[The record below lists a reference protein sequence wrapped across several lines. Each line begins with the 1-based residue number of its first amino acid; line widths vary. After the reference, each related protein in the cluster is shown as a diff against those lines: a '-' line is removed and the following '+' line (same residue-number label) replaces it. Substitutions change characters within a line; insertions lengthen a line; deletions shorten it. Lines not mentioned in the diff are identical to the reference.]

1 MRPMFR
7 LAPGLAAIGLLIAVP
22 ASEAHAQRAIDE
34 TRSLSRDG
42 AVEVEN
48 LAGSVTVRGWDR
60 DEVRVTGTLGR
71 NVEAV
76 DVDGGGSRVSIR
88 VRHPRR
94 SGSWRSGGT
103 ELEIRMPAGARL
115 RVETVSANVDVE
127 GVDGRLDLESV
138 SGEVDIRGAGGAVRA
153 ESVSGTVQFEGTSRD
168 LILEAVSGDVIVV
181 GVDGA
186 VVRAGS
192 VSGDVDI
199 RGGTFREG
207 RFETVSGSVAF
218 RGELA
223 RGGRFQFESHS
234 GRVLLELTGAVNATF
249 DLETFSG
256 DIRGTVEGE
265 NVADHVERT
274 SRWTPGKEG
283 RLRVG
288 DGSASVEAS
297 SFSGSVEI
305 RHRR

>member
-7 LAPGLAAIGLLIAVP
+7 MMSGLAAIGVLIAVP

-42 AVEVEN
+42 VVEVEN

-60 DEVRVTGTLGR
+60 SEVRVTGTLGR
-71 NVEAV
+71 DVEAV
-76 DVDGGGSRVSIR
+76 DVDGSGSRVSIR

-94 SGSWRSGGT
+94 SGNWRGGGT

-115 RVETVSANVDVE
+115 RAETVSADIDVE
-127 GVDGRLDLESV
+127 GVNGRLDLESV
-138 SGEVDIRGAGGAVRA
+138 SGDVDIRGAGGAVRA

-168 LILEAVSGDVIVV
+168 LSLEAVSGDVIVS

-199 RGGTFREG
+199 RGGTFSEG
-207 RFETVSGSVAF
+207 RFETVSGSVSF
-218 RGELA
+218 TGQLA
-223 RGGRFQFESHS
+223 REGRFEFESHS
-234 GRVLLELTGAVNATF
+234 GRVLLELTGRVNATF

-256 DIRGTVEGE
+256 DIRGTVEGV
-265 NVADHVERT
+265 NVAEQMERT

-283 RLRVG
+283 RFSVG
-288 DGSASVEAS
+288 DGSASVDAS
-297 SFSGSVEI
+297 SFSGTVEI